1 MHVGAP
7 TESPAAAIGF
17 RDPRHPVPAIDAP
30 RLPVTEGTMTVL
42 HADLKDG
49 AERPLSRSL
58 EPQRRRNDNR
68 RDPNPDQIGEFALRC
83 RNRKGLVRR
92 PDQPASEGDALDFIA
107 VKKRVRSAAEKRGLQ
122 LPGEIDG
129 VADA

>member
-17 RDPRHPVPAIDAP
+17 RARRGQFRARDAIDLRLPDRFRQRLVIVDALRDDPRHPVPAIDAP

-49 AERPLSRSL
+49 VERPLSRSL
-58 EPQRRRNDNR
+58 EPQRRRR
-68 RDPNPDQIGEFALRC
+68 
-83 RNRKGLVRR
+83 
-92 PDQPASEGDALDFIA
+92 SE
-107 VKKRVRSAAEKRGLQ
+107 
-122 LPGEIDG
+122 
-129 VADA
+129 